1 MNNFTQQLQ
10 QLPKVELH
18 VHLDC
23 SLSYKVVQKLLPGT
37 TQEEYN
43 ERFVAPENCGSLVEY
58 IKCASASIDIMQT
71 KEQLELVTLDFIE
84 QLKADNVIYCEVR
97 FAPLQHLKLG
107 LTAEEVVETVNSTI
121 SKATENLDMEVRI
134 ILCSLRHFTEAESM
148 QTIRLVEKF
157 KGTNVVGF
165 DLAADEAGYP
175 IDEHKSAFEFA
186 EKHGIPCTCHA
197 GEACGPK
204 NVWEAIDELHVQR
217 IGHGV
222 RSYED
227 STLMDYLKEKD
238 IHLEICPTSNIK
250 TGIYPRLED
259 HNIDKIYRKGTSL
272 SVNTDGRSLS
282 NVTLADEYQSLNKYF
297 NWQLQ
302 DYLNVNLM
310 AIDAAFVDEKLKS
323 KLRKMVHNHQP
334 KG

>member
-1 MNNFTQQLQ
+1 M
-10 QLPKVELH
+10 
-18 VHLDC
+18 
-23 SLSYKVVQKLLPGT
+23 VQKLLPGT

-71 KEQLELVTLDFIE
+71 RKQLELVTLDFIE
-84 QLKADNVIYCEVR
+84 QLKADNIIYCEVR
-97 FAPLQHLKLG
+97 FAPLQHLKQG
-107 LTAEEVVETVNSTI
+107 LTAKEVVETVNEAI
-121 SKATENLDMEVRI
+121 SKATADLEMEVRL
-134 ILCSLRHFTEAESM
+134 ILCSLRHFSEAQSLETV
-148 QTIRLVEKF
+148 QLVHDF

-175 IDEHKSAFEFA
+175 VDEHKSAFEFA
-186 EKHGIPCTCHA
+186 RENEIPCTCHA

-227 STLMDYLKEKD
+227 STLMEYLKEKD
-238 IHLEICPTSNIK
+238 IHLEVCPTSNIK
-250 TGIYPRLED
+250 TGIYPKLAN
-259 HNIDKIYRKGTSL
+259 HNIDKIYRSGVSL

-282 NVTLADEYQSLNKYF
+282 NVSLFDEYKNLNTHFDWK
-297 NWQLQ
+297 LK
-302 DYLNVNLM
+302 DYLATNLF
-310 AIDAAFVDEKLKS
+310 AIEAAFVDEETKTSLKKKL
-323 KLRKMVHNHQP
+323 LDQY
-334 KG
+334 

>member
-1 MNNFTQQLQ
+1 MNNFAQQIQ

-23 SLSYKVVQKLLPGT
+23 SLSFEVVQELLPGT
-37 TQEEYN
+37 SQSEYK
-43 ERFVAPENCGSLVEY
+43 ERFVAPDNCGSLTEY

-97 FAPLQHLKLG
+97 FAPLQHLNQG
-107 LTAEEVVETVNSTI
+107 LSANDVVEIVSKTI
-121 SKATENLDMEVRI
+121 TKATDGIDLEVRL
-134 ILCSLRHFTEAESM
+134 ILCSLRHFSEVQSLE
-148 QTIRLVEKF
+148 TIQLVHDF

-175 IDEHKSAFEFA
+175 IDEHKSAFKFA
-186 EKHGIPCTCHA
+186 KEHGIPCTCHA

-227 STLMDYLKEKD
+227 PSLMKYLKQKD
-238 IHLEICPTSNIK
+238 IHLEVCPTSNLK
-250 TGIYPRLED
+250 TGIYSKLSD
-259 HNIDKIYRKGTSL
+259 HNIHKIYKEGISL

-282 NVTLADEYQSLNKYF
+282 NVSLEDEYLNLSKHF
-297 NWQLQ
+297 NWQIQ
-302 DYLNVNLM
+302 DYINVNLM
-310 AIDAAFVDEKLKS
+310 AIDSAFIDDSIKQRLREKLLGS
-323 KLRKMVHNHQP
+323 QN

>member
-10 QLPKVELH
+10 QQPKVELH

-23 SLSYKVVQKLLPGT
+23 SLSYNVVKQLIPNIS
-37 TQEEYN
+37 QSEYN
-43 ERFVAPENCGSLVEY
+43 EKFIAPENCGSLVDY

-97 FAPLQHLKLG
+97 FAPLQHLKNG
-107 LTAEEVVETVNSTI
+107 LSAKEVVETVNNAITVGI
-121 SKATENLDMEVRI
+121 KETGVKVGL
-134 ILCSLRHFTEAESM
+134 ILCSLRHFSEAESM
-148 QTIRLVEKF
+148 ETIELVHDF

-175 IDEHKSAFEFA
+175 IDEHVSAFEFA
-186 EKHGIPCTCHA
+186 KQHHIPCTCHA

-238 IHLEICPTSNIK
+238 IHMEVCPTSNIK
-250 TGIYPRLED
+250 TGIYSELAK
-259 HNIDKIYRKGTSL
+259 HNIDKIYKEGISL

-282 NVTLADEYQSLNKYF
+282 NVSLLDEYVNLNKHF
-297 NWQLQ
+297 KWQLQ
-302 DYLNVNLM
+302 DFLKVNQM
-310 AIDAAFVDEKLKS
+310 AIEAAFVDDETKKELRTKL
-323 KLRKMVHNHQP
+323 LDH
-334 KG
+334 G

>member
-1 MNNFTQQLQ
+1 LNNFTQQLQ

-23 SLSYKVVQKLLPGT
+23 SLSFQVVQKLLPGT

-71 KEQLELVTLDFIE
+71 RKQLELVTLDFIE
-84 QLKADNVIYCEVR
+84 QLKADNIIYCEVR
-97 FAPLQHLKLG
+97 FAPLQHLKQG
-107 LTAEEVVETVNSTI
+107 LTAKEVVETVNEAI
-121 SKATENLDMEVRI
+121 SKATADLEMEVRL
-134 ILCSLRHFTEAESM
+134 ILCSLRHFSEAQSLETV
-148 QTIRLVEKF
+148 QLVHDF

-175 IDEHKSAFEFA
+175 VDEHKSAFEFA
-186 EKHGIPCTCHA
+186 RENEIPCTCHA

-227 STLMDYLKEKD
+227 STLMEYLKEKD
-238 IHLEICPTSNIK
+238 IHLEVCPTSNIK
-250 TGIYPRLED
+250 TGIYPKLAN
-259 HNIDKIYRKGTSL
+259 HNIDKIYRSGVSL

-282 NVTLADEYQSLNKYF
+282 NVSLFDEYKNLNTHFDWK
-297 NWQLQ
+297 LK
-302 DYLNVNLM
+302 DYLATNLF
-310 AIDAAFVDEKLKS
+310 AIEAAFVDEETKTSLKKKL
-323 KLRKMVHNHQP
+323 LDQY
-334 KG
+334 

>member
-58 IKCASASIDIMQT
+58 IKCASASIEIMQT

-97 FAPLQHLKLG
+97 FAPLQHLNKG
-107 LTAEEVVETVNSTI
+107 LTVEEVVETVNSTI
-121 SKATENLDMEVRI
+121 SKVTENLNMEVRL
-134 ILCSLRHFTEAESM
+134 ILCSLRHFTEEQSM
-148 QTIRLVEKF
+148 QTIELVKAF
-157 KGTNVVGF
+157 SGTNVVGF

-175 IDEHKSAFEFA
+175 IDEHRSAFEFA
-186 EKHGIPCTCHA
+186 KENEIPCTCHA

-250 TGIYPRLED
+250 TGIYPRLEE

-282 NVTLADEYQSLNKYF
+282 NVTLADEYHSLNQHF

-310 AIDAAFVDEKLKS
+310 AIDAAFIDEKLKA
-323 KLRKMVHNHQP
+323 KLRKILLDHQP

>member
-1 MNNFTQQLQ
+1 LNNFTQQIQ

-23 SLSYKVVQKLLPGT
+23 SLSFEVVQKLIPGT
-37 TQEEYN
+37 TKQEYEKK
-43 ERFVAPENCGSLVEY
+43 FVAPDNCGSLIEY

-97 FAPLQHLKLG
+97 FAPLQHLDQG
-107 LTAEEVVETVNSTI
+107 LSANQVVEIVNNTI
-121 SKATENLDMEVRI
+121 SRATETLEIEVRL
-134 ILCSLRHFTEAESM
+134 ILCSLRNFDEEKSM
-148 QTIRLVEKF
+148 QTIQLVHDF
-157 KGTNVVGF
+157 RGTNVVGF

-186 EKHGIPCTCHA
+186 KKHEIPCTCHA

-227 STLMDYLKEKD
+227 SSLMDYLKEKN

-250 TGIYPRLED
+250 TGIYSKLSN
-259 HNIDKIYRKGTSL
+259 HNIDKIYRSGISL

-282 NVTLADEYQSLNKYF
+282 NVNLFDEYKNLNTHFDWELK
-297 NWQLQ
+297 
-302 DYLNVNLM
+302 DYLATNLF
-310 AIDAAFVDEKLKS
+310 AIEAAFVGDDLKK
-323 KLRKMVHNHQP
+323 KLRK
-334 KG
+334 KLLDY

>member
-1 MNNFTQQLQ
+1 M
-10 QLPKVELH
+10 
-18 VHLDC
+18 
-23 SLSYKVVQKLLPGT
+23 VQKLLPET
-37 TQEEYN
+37 TEEEYN

-71 KEQLELVTLDFIE
+71 KEQLELVTQDFIE

-97 FAPLQHLKLG
+97 FAPLQHLNQE
-107 LTAEEVVETVNSTI
+107 LTAKEVVETVNETI
-121 SKATENLDMEVRI
+121 SKATVDLEMEVRL
-134 ILCSLRHFTEAESM
+134 ILCSLRHFSEAQSLETV
-148 QTIRLVEKF
+148 QLVHVF

-186 EKHGIPCTCHA
+186 RENGIPCTCHA

-227 STLMDYLKEKD
+227 STLMEYLKEKD
-238 IHLEICPTSNIK
+238 VHLEVCPTSNIK
-250 TGIYPRLED
+250 TGIYPKLAN
-259 HNIDKIYRKGTSL
+259 HNIDKIYRSGVSL

-282 NVTLADEYQSLNKYF
+282 NVSLFDEYKNLNTHFDWK
-297 NWQLQ
+297 LK
-302 DYLNVNLM
+302 DYLATNLF
-310 AIDAAFVDEKLKS
+310 AIEAAFVDEEMKEKLK
-323 KLRKMVHNHQP
+323 KRLPNHI
-334 KG
+334 

>member
-23 SLSYKVVQKLLPGT
+23 SLSFQVVQKLLPGT

-71 KEQLELVTLDFIE
+71 RKQLELVTLDFIE
-84 QLKADNVIYCEVR
+84 QLKADNIIYCEVR
-97 FAPLQHLKLG
+97 FAPLQHLKQG
-107 LTAEEVVETVNSTI
+107 LTAKEVVETVNEAI
-121 SKATENLDMEVRI
+121 SKATADLEMEVRL
-134 ILCSLRHFTEAESM
+134 ILCSLRHFSEAQSLETV
-148 QTIRLVEKF
+148 QLVHDF

-175 IDEHKSAFEFA
+175 VDEHKSAFEFA
-186 EKHGIPCTCHA
+186 RENEIPCTCHA

-227 STLMDYLKEKD
+227 STLMEYLKEKD
-238 IHLEICPTSNIK
+238 IHLEVCPTSNIK
-250 TGIYPRLED
+250 TGIYPKLAN
-259 HNIDKIYRKGTSL
+259 HNIDKIYRSGVSL

-282 NVTLADEYQSLNKYF
+282 NVSLFDEYKNLNTHFDWK
-297 NWQLQ
+297 LK
-302 DYLNVNLM
+302 DYLATNLF
-310 AIDAAFVDEKLKS
+310 AIEAAFVDEETKTSLKKKL
-323 KLRKMVHNHQP
+323 LDQY
-334 KG
+334 

>member
-23 SLSYKVVQKLLPGT
+23 SLSFDVVQQLLPGT

-43 ERFVAPENCGSLVEY
+43 KRFVAPENCGSLVEY

-84 QLKADNVIYCEVR
+84 QIKADNVIYCEVR
-97 FAPLQHLKLG
+97 FAPLQHLKEG
-107 LTAEEVVETVNSTI
+107 LSATKVVDIVNSSI
-121 SKATENLDMEVRI
+121 SKATADSEMEVRL
-134 ILCSLRHFTEAESM
+134 ILCSLRHFNEEQSLETV
-148 QTIRLVEKF
+148 QLVQDF

-175 IDEHKSAFEFA
+175 IDEHKSAFDFA
-186 EKHGIPCTCHA
+186 KEKNIPCTCHA

-227 STLMDYLKEKD
+227 STLMEYLKEKD
-238 IHLEICPTSNIK
+238 IHLEVCPTSNIK
-250 TGIYPRLED
+250 TGIYPKLSE
-259 HNIDKIYRKGTSL
+259 HNIDKIYKTGTSI

-282 NVTLADEYQSLNKYF
+282 NVTLMDEYKSLNRHF

-310 AIDAAFVDEKLKS
+310 AIEAAFVGEKTKDKLKEKLLGHKT
-323 KLRKMVHNHQP
+323 

>member
-1 MNNFTQQLQ
+1 M
-10 QLPKVELH
+10 
-18 VHLDC
+18 
-23 SLSYKVVQKLLPGT
+23 VQKLLPET
-37 TQEEYN
+37 TEEEYN

-71 KEQLELVTLDFIE
+71 KEQLELVTQDFIE

-97 FAPLQHLKLG
+97 FAPLQHLNQE
-107 LTAEEVVETVNSTI
+107 LTAKEVVETVNETI
-121 SKATENLDMEVRI
+121 SKATVDLEMEVRL
-134 ILCSLRHFTEAESM
+134 ILCSLRHFSEAQSLETV
-148 QTIRLVEKF
+148 QLVHVF

-186 EKHGIPCTCHA
+186 RENGIPCTCHA

-227 STLMDYLKEKD
+227 STLMEYLKEKD
-238 IHLEICPTSNIK
+238 VHLEVCPTSNIK
-250 TGIYPRLED
+250 TGIYPKLAN
-259 HNIDKIYRKGTSL
+259 HNIDKIYRSGVSL

-282 NVTLADEYQSLNKYF
+282 NVSLFDEYKNLNTHFDWK
-297 NWQLQ
+297 LK
-302 DYLNVNLM
+302 DYLATNLF
-310 AIDAAFVDEKLKS
+310 AIEAAFVDDETKTSLKKKLLDHKPKS
-323 KLRKMVHNHQP
+323 
-334 KG
+334 

>member
-1 MNNFTQQLQ
+1 MNNFTQQIQ

-37 TQEEYN
+37 SQAQYEEK
-43 ERFVAPENCGSLVEY
+43 FVAPDNCGSLTEY

-84 QLKADNVIYCEVR
+84 QLKTDNVIYCEVR
-97 FAPLQHLKLG
+97 FAPLQHLKQG
-107 LTAEEVVETVNSTI
+107 LTAEEVVESVNSTI
-121 SKATENLDMEVRI
+121 SKATDDLDMEVRL
-134 ILCSLRHFTEAESM
+134 ILCSLRHFSKIQSM
-148 QTIRLVEKF
+148 QTIELVKAF
-157 KGTNVVGF
+157 SGTNVVGF

-186 EKHGIPCTCHA
+186 ENHGIPCTCHA

-227 STLMDYLKEKD
+227 STLMNYLKEKD
-238 IHLEICPTSNIK
+238 IHLEVCPTSNIK
-250 TGIYPRLED
+250 TGIYPKLAE
-259 HNIDKIYRKGTSL
+259 HNIDKIYKTGTSL

-282 NVTLADEYQSLNKYF
+282 NVTLADEYQSLNEHF
-297 NWQLQ
+297 NWQLE
-302 DYLNVNLM
+302 DFIKTNLY
-310 AIDAAFVDEKLKS
+310 AIEAAFVDEELKS
-323 KLRKMVHNHQP
+323 KLRRILIDY
-334 KG
+334 

>member
-23 SLSYKVVQKLLPGT
+23 SLSFQVVQKLLPGT

-71 KEQLELVTLDFIE
+71 RKQLELVTLDFIE

-97 FAPLQHLKLG
+97 FAPLQHLNQG
-107 LTAEEVVETVNSTI
+107 LTAKEVVETVNETI
-121 SKATENLDMEVRI
+121 SKATADLEMEVRL
-134 ILCSLRHFTEAESM
+134 ILCSLRHFSEAQSLETV
-148 QTIRLVEKF
+148 QLVHDF

-186 EKHGIPCTCHA
+186 RKNSIPCTCHA

-227 STLMDYLKEKD
+227 STLMEYLKEKD
-238 IHLEICPTSNIK
+238 IHLEVCPTSNIK
-250 TGIYPRLED
+250 TGIYPKLAN
-259 HNIDKIYRKGTSL
+259 HNIDKIYRSGVSL

-282 NVTLADEYQSLNKYF
+282 NVSLFDEYKNLNTHFDWK
-297 NWQLQ
+297 LK
-302 DYLNVNLM
+302 DYLATNLF
-310 AIDAAFVDEKLKS
+310 AIEAAFVDEEMKEKLK
-323 KLRKMVHNHQP
+323 KRLPNNL
-334 KG
+334 

>member
-1 MNNFTQQLQ
+1 LNNFTQQIQ

-37 TQEEYN
+37 SQAQYEEK
-43 ERFVAPENCGSLVEY
+43 FVAPDNCGSLTEY

-84 QLKADNVIYCEVR
+84 QLKTDNVIYCEVR
-97 FAPLQHLKLG
+97 FAPLQHLKQG
-107 LTAEEVVETVNSTI
+107 LTAEEVVESVNSTI
-121 SKATENLDMEVRI
+121 SKATADLNMEVRM
-134 ILCSLRHFTEAESM
+134 ILCSLRHFSEVQSM
-148 QTIRLVEKF
+148 QTIELVKAF
-157 KGTNVVGF
+157 SGTNVVGF

-186 EKHGIPCTCHA
+186 ENHGIPCTCHA

-227 STLMDYLKEKD
+227 STLMNYLKEKD
-238 IHLEICPTSNIK
+238 IHLEVCPTSNIK
-250 TGIYPRLED
+250 TGIYPKLEE
-259 HNIDKIYRKGTSL
+259 HNIDKIYKTGTSL

-282 NVTLADEYQSLNKYF
+282 NVTLADEYQSLNKHF

-310 AIDAAFVDEKLKS
+310 AIEAAFVDEELKS
-323 KLRKMVHNHQP
+323 KLRRILIDY
-334 KG
+334 

>member
-1 MNNFTQQLQ
+1 LNNFTQQLQ

-23 SLSYKVVQKLLPGT
+23 SLSFQVVQKLLPET
-37 TQEEYN
+37 TEEEYN

-71 KEQLELVTLDFIE
+71 KEQLELVTQDFIE

-97 FAPLQHLKLG
+97 FAPLQHLNQE
-107 LTAEEVVETVNSTI
+107 LTAKEVVETVNETI
-121 SKATENLDMEVRI
+121 SKATVDLEMEVRL
-134 ILCSLRHFTEAESM
+134 ILCSLRHFSEAQSLETV
-148 QTIRLVEKF
+148 QLVHVF

-186 EKHGIPCTCHA
+186 RENGIPCTCHA

-227 STLMDYLKEKD
+227 STLMEYLKEKD
-238 IHLEICPTSNIK
+238 IHLEVCPTSNIK
-250 TGIYPRLED
+250 TGIYPKLAN
-259 HNIDKIYRKGTSL
+259 HNIDKIYRSGVSL

-282 NVTLADEYQSLNKYF
+282 NVSLFDEYKNLNTHFDWK
-297 NWQLQ
+297 LK
-302 DYLNVNLM
+302 DYLATNLF
-310 AIDAAFVDEKLKS
+310 AIEAAFVDEEMKEKLK
-323 KLRKMVHNHQP
+323 KRLPNHI
-334 KG
+334 

>member
-1 MNNFTQQLQ
+1 
-10 QLPKVELH
+10 
-18 VHLDC
+18 
-23 SLSYKVVQKLLPGT
+23 VVQKLLPGT

-71 KEQLELVTLDFIE
+71 RKQLELVTLDFIE
-84 QLKADNVIYCEVR
+84 QLKADNIIYCEVR
-97 FAPLQHLKLG
+97 FAPLQHLKQG
-107 LTAEEVVETVNSTI
+107 LTAKEVVETVNEAI
-121 SKATENLDMEVRI
+121 SKATADLEMEVRL
-134 ILCSLRHFTEAESM
+134 ILCSLRHFSEAQSLETV
-148 QTIRLVEKF
+148 QLVHDF

-175 IDEHKSAFEFA
+175 VDEHKSAFEFA
-186 EKHGIPCTCHA
+186 RENEIPCTCHA

-227 STLMDYLKEKD
+227 STLMEYLKEKD
-238 IHLEICPTSNIK
+238 IHLEVCPTSNIK
-250 TGIYPRLED
+250 TGIYPKLAN
-259 HNIDKIYRKGTSL
+259 HNIDKIYRSGVSL

-282 NVTLADEYQSLNKYF
+282 NVSLFDEYKNLNTHFDWK
-297 NWQLQ
+297 LK
-302 DYLNVNLM
+302 DYLATNLF
-310 AIDAAFVDEKLKS
+310 AIEAAFVDEETKTSLKKKL
-323 KLRKMVHNHQP
+323 LDQY
-334 KG
+334 

>member
-1 MNNFTQQLQ
+1 MNNFTQQIQ

-23 SLSYKVVQKLLPGT
+23 SLSYEVVQKLLPGT
-37 TQEEYN
+37 TQAQYN
-43 ERFVAPENCGSLVEY
+43 EKFVAPDNCGSLTEY
-58 IKCASASIDIMQT
+58 IKCAFASINIMQT
-71 KEQLELVTLDFIE
+71 KKQLELVTLDFIE

-97 FAPLQHLKLG
+97 FAPLQHLKQG
-107 LTAEEVVETVNSTI
+107 LTAEEVIEAVNKTI
-121 SKATENLDMEVRI
+121 SKATEGIELEVRL
-134 ILCSLRHFTEAESM
+134 ILCSLRHFSEVQSL
-148 QTIRLVEKF
+148 QTIELVKAF
-157 KGTNVVGF
+157 AGTNVVGF

-204 NVWEAIDELHVQR
+204 NVWEAIDKLHVQR

-227 STLMDYLKEKD
+227 STLMEYLKEKD
-238 IHLEICPTSNIK
+238 IHLEVCPTSNIK
-250 TGIYPRLED
+250 TGIYPKLKN
-259 HNIDKIYRKGTSL
+259 HNIDKIYKTGVSI

-282 NVTLADEYQSLNKYF
+282 RVSLFDEYVSLNTHFNWHLKDYF
-297 NWQLQ
+297 NI
-302 DYLNVNLM
+302 NLM
-310 AIDAAFVDEKLKS
+310 AIEAAFVDDETKEELRTKL
-323 KLRKMVHNHQP
+323 LDHR
-334 KG
+334 

>member
-1 MNNFTQQLQ
+1 MNNFTQQIK

-23 SLSYKVVQKLLPGT
+23 SLSYRVVQKLLPGT
-37 TQEEYN
+37 TKAEYEEK
-43 ERFVAPENCGSLVEY
+43 FVAPDNCGSLIEY

-84 QLKADNVIYCEVR
+84 QLRADNVIYCEVR
-97 FAPLQHLKLG
+97 FAPLQHLKQG
-107 LTAEEVVETVNSTI
+107 LSANEVVEIVSKII
-121 SKATENLDMEVRI
+121 SKATDSIDLEVRL
-134 ILCSLRHFTEAESM
+134 ILCSLRHFSEVQSLE
-148 QTIRLVEKF
+148 TIQLVHDF

-186 EKHGIPCTCHA
+186 KEHEIPCTCHA

-227 STLMDYLKEKD
+227 PSLMKYLKQKD
-238 IHLEICPTSNIK
+238 IHLEVCPTSNIK
-250 TGIYPRLED
+250 TGIYSELAD
-259 HNIDKIYRKGTSL
+259 HNIDKIYKEGISL

-282 NVTLADEYQSLNKYF
+282 NVSLEDEYLNLSKF
-297 NWQLQ
+297 FDWQMQ
-302 DYLNVNLM
+302 DYINVNLM
-310 AIDAAFVDEKLKS
+310 AIDAAFVDNRIKKRLREKIL
-323 KLRKMVHNHQP
+323 NHS
-334 KG
+334 

>member
-23 SLSYKVVQKLLPGT
+23 SLSFQVVQKLLPGT
-37 TQEEYN
+37 TQEDYN

-71 KEQLELVTLDFIE
+71 REQLELVTLDFIE
-84 QLKADNVIYCEVR
+84 QLQADNVIYCEVR
-97 FAPLQHLKLG
+97 FAPLQHLNQG
-107 LTAEEVVETVNSTI
+107 LTAKEVVKTVNETI
-121 SKATENLDMEVRI
+121 SKATADLEMEVRL
-134 ILCSLRHFTEAESM
+134 ILCSLRHFSES
-148 QTIRLVEKF
+148 QSLETVQLVYNF

-186 EKHGIPCTCHA
+186 RENEIPCTCHA

-204 NVWEAIDELHVQR
+204 NVWEAIDELHVRR

-227 STLMDYLKEKD
+227 STLMEYLKEKD
-238 IHLEICPTSNIK
+238 IHLEVCPTSNIK
-250 TGIYPRLED
+250 TGIYPKLAN
-259 HNIDKIYRKGTSL
+259 HNIDKIYRSGVSL

-282 NVTLADEYQSLNKYF
+282 NVSLFDEYKNLNTHFDWK
-297 NWQLQ
+297 LK
-302 DYLNVNLM
+302 DYLATNLF
-310 AIDAAFVDEKLKS
+310 AIEAAFVDEETKTSLKKKLLDHKLK
-323 KLRKMVHNHQP
+323 
-334 KG
+334 G

>member
-23 SLSYKVVQKLLPGT
+23 SLSFQVVQKLLPET
-37 TQEEYN
+37 TEEEYN

-71 KEQLELVTLDFIE
+71 KEQLELVTQDFIE

-97 FAPLQHLKLG
+97 FAPLQHLNQE
-107 LTAEEVVETVNSTI
+107 LTAKEVVETVNETI
-121 SKATENLDMEVRI
+121 SKATVDLEMEVRL
-134 ILCSLRHFTEAESM
+134 ILCSLRHFSEAQSLETV
-148 QTIRLVEKF
+148 QLVHVF

-186 EKHGIPCTCHA
+186 RENGIPCTCHA

-227 STLMDYLKEKD
+227 STLMEYLKEKD
-238 IHLEICPTSNIK
+238 IHLEVCPTSNIK
-250 TGIYPRLED
+250 TGIYPKLAN
-259 HNIDKIYRKGTSL
+259 HNIDKIYRSGVSL

-282 NVTLADEYQSLNKYF
+282 NVSLFDEYKNLNTHFDWK
-297 NWQLQ
+297 LK
-302 DYLNVNLM
+302 DYLATNLF
-310 AIDAAFVDEKLKS
+310 AIEAAFVDEEMKEKLK
-323 KLRKMVHNHQP
+323 KRLPNHI
-334 KG
+334 

>member
-23 SLSYKVVQKLLPGT
+23 SLSFQVVQKILPGT
-37 TQEEYN
+37 TQKDYN

-71 KEQLELVTLDFIE
+71 REQLELVTLDFIE
-84 QLKADNVIYCEVR
+84 QLQADNVIYCEVR
-97 FAPLQHLKLG
+97 FAPLQHLNQG
-107 LTAEEVVETVNSTI
+107 LTAKEVVKTVNEAI
-121 SKATENLDMEVRI
+121 SKATADLEMEVRL
-134 ILCSLRHFTEAESM
+134 ILCSLRHFSEAQSLETV
-148 QTIRLVEKF
+148 QLVHDF

-175 IDEHKSAFEFA
+175 VDEHKSAFEFA
-186 EKHGIPCTCHA
+186 RENEIPCTCHA

-227 STLMDYLKEKD
+227 STLMEYLKEKD
-238 IHLEICPTSNIK
+238 IHLEVCPTSNIK
-250 TGIYPRLED
+250 TGIYPKLAN
-259 HNIDKIYRKGTSL
+259 HNIDKIYRSGVSL

-282 NVTLADEYQSLNKYF
+282 NVSLFDEYKNLNTHFDWK
-297 NWQLQ
+297 LK
-302 DYLNVNLM
+302 DYLATNLF
-310 AIDAAFVDEKLKS
+310 AIEAAFVDEETKTRLKKKL
-323 KLRKMVHNHQP
+323 LDQY
-334 KG
+334 

>member
-23 SLSYKVVQKLLPGT
+23 SLSLQVVQKLLPGT
-37 TQEEYN
+37 TEQEYS

-71 KEQLELVTLDFIE
+71 REQLELVTLDFIE

-97 FAPLQHLKLG
+97 FAPLQHLNQG
-107 LTAEEVVETVNSTI
+107 LTAKEVVKTVNETI
-121 SKATENLDMEVRI
+121 SKATANLEMEVRL
-134 ILCSLRHFTEAESM
+134 ILCSLRHFSES
-148 QTIRLVEKF
+148 QSLETVQLVHNF

-175 IDEHKSAFEFA
+175 IDEHKLAFEFA
-186 EKHGIPCTCHA
+186 RENEIPCTCHA

-204 NVWEAIDELHVQR
+204 NVWEAIDELHVRR

-227 STLMDYLKEKD
+227 STLMEYLKEKD
-238 IHLEICPTSNIK
+238 IHLEVCPTSNIK
-250 TGIYPRLED
+250 TGIYPKLAN
-259 HNIDKIYRKGTSL
+259 HNIDKIYRSGVSL

-282 NVTLADEYQSLNKYF
+282 NVSLFDEYKNLNTHFDWK
-297 NWQLQ
+297 LK
-302 DYLNVNLM
+302 DYLATNLF
-310 AIDAAFVDEKLKS
+310 AIEAAFVDEETKTSLKKKL
-323 KLRKMVHNHQP
+323 LDQY
-334 KG
+334 

>member
-1 MNNFTQQLQ
+1 M
-10 QLPKVELH
+10 
-18 VHLDC
+18 HLDC

-71 KEQLELVTLDFIE
+71 REQLELVTLDFVE
-84 QLKADNVIYCEVR
+84 QLKTDNVIYCEVR

-121 SKATENLDMEVRI
+121 SKATENLVMEVRL
-134 ILCSLRHFTEAESM
+134 ILCSLRHFIEEQSLETV
-148 QTIRLVEKF
+148 QLVHNF

-186 EKHGIPCTCHA
+186 RENGIPCTCHA

-238 IHLEICPTSNIK
+238 IHLEVCPTSNIK
-250 TGIYPRLED
+250 TGIYPKLSE
-259 HNIDKIYRKGTSL
+259 HNIDKIYKTGTSI

-282 NVTLADEYQSLNKYF
+282 NVTLADEYQSLNRYF

-310 AIDAAFVDEKLKS
+310 AIDAAFVDEELKE
-323 KLRKMVHNHQP
+323 KLRIKLLDHR
-334 KG
+334 

>member
-1 MNNFTQQLQ
+1 MNNFSQQIQ
-10 QLPKVELH
+10 ELPKVELH

-23 SLSYKVVQKLLPGT
+23 SLSFEVVQKLLPGT
-37 TQEEYN
+37 TRTEYEEK
-43 ERFVAPENCGSLVEY
+43 FVAPDNCGSLTEY

-97 FAPLQHLKLG
+97 FAPLQHLKKG
-107 LTAEEVVETVNSTI
+107 LSAEEVVEIVSKTI
-121 SKATENLDMEVRI
+121 TKATDGIDLEVRL
-134 ILCSLRHFTEAESM
+134 ILCSLRHFLEDQSLE
-148 QTIRLVEKF
+148 TIQLVDDF

-186 EKHGIPCTCHA
+186 RENGIPCTCHA

-204 NVWEAIDELHVQR
+204 NVWEAIDKLHVQR

-227 STLMDYLKEKD
+227 STLMEYLKEKD

-250 TGIYPRLED
+250 TGIYPKLAD
-259 HNIDKIYRKGTSL
+259 HKIHKIYKEGISL

-282 NVTLADEYQSLNKYF
+282 NVSLKDEYLNLSKHF
-297 NWQLQ
+297 NWQMQ
-302 DYLNVNLM
+302 DYINVNLI
-310 AIDAAFVDEKLKS
+310 AINAAFIDDSIKER
-323 KLRKMVHNHQP
+323 LRKKLLGSQN

>member
-10 QLPKVELH
+10 RLPKVELH

-23 SLSYKVVQKLLPGT
+23 SLTYKVVQKLLPGT
-37 TQEEYN
+37 TEEEYN
-43 ERFVAPENCGSLVEY
+43 EQFVAPENCGSLVEY

-84 QLKADNVIYCEVR
+84 QLKVDNVIYCEVR

-107 LTAEEVVETVNSTI
+107 LTAEEVVETVSSTI
-121 SKATENLDMEVRI
+121 SKATENLDMEVRL
-134 ILCSLRHFTEAESM
+134 ILCSLRHFSEAQSM
-148 QTIRLVEKF
+148 QTIELVKAF
-157 KGTNVVGF
+157 SGMNVVGF

-238 IHLEICPTSNIK
+238 IHLEVCPTSNIK
-250 TGIYPRLED
+250 TGIYPKLAN

-310 AIDAAFVDEKLKS
+310 AIEAAFVDKELKN
-323 KLRKMVHNHQP
+323 KLRKIVHNHQP

>member
-23 SLSYKVVQKLLPGT
+23 SLSFQVVQKLLPET
-37 TQEEYN
+37 TEEEYN

-71 KEQLELVTLDFIE
+71 KEQLELVTQDFIE

-97 FAPLQHLKLG
+97 FAPLQHLNQE
-107 LTAEEVVETVNSTI
+107 LTAKEVVETVNETI
-121 SKATENLDMEVRI
+121 SKATVDLEMEVRL
-134 ILCSLRHFTEAESM
+134 ILCSLRHFSEAQSLETV
-148 QTIRLVEKF
+148 QLVHVF

-186 EKHGIPCTCHA
+186 RENGIPCTCHA

-227 STLMDYLKEKD
+227 STLMEYLKEKD
-238 IHLEICPTSNIK
+238 VHLEVCPTSNIK
-250 TGIYPRLED
+250 TGIYPKLAN
-259 HNIDKIYRKGTSL
+259 HNIDKIYRSGVSL

-282 NVTLADEYQSLNKYF
+282 NVSLFDEYKNLNTHFDWK
-297 NWQLQ
+297 LK
-302 DYLNVNLM
+302 DYLATNLF
-310 AIDAAFVDEKLKS
+310 AIEAAFVDDETKTSLKKKLLDHKPKS
-323 KLRKMVHNHQP
+323 
-334 KG
+334 

>member
-23 SLSYKVVQKLLPGT
+23 SLSYDVVKQLIPAISRSEY
-37 TQEEYN
+37 EEK
-43 ERFVAPENCGSLVEY
+43 FIAPENCGSLVEY

-84 QLKADNVIYCEVR
+84 QLKTDNVIYCEVR
-97 FAPLQHLKLG
+97 FAPLQHLKQG
-107 LTAEEVVETVNSTI
+107 LTAEEVVEAVSKTI
-121 SKATENLDMEVRI
+121 SKATKGTGMEVRL
-134 ILCSLRHFTEAESM
+134 ILCSLRHFSEVQSM
-148 QTIRLVEKF
+148 QTIELVKAF
-157 KGTNVVGF
+157 SGTNVVGF

-175 IDEHKSAFEFA
+175 IDEHVSAFEFA
-186 EKHGIPCTCHA
+186 QEHGIPCTCHA

-227 STLMDYLKEKD
+227 SSLMNYLKEKN

-250 TGIYPRLED
+250 TGIYSELAK
-259 HNIDKIYRKGTSL
+259 HNIDNIYKKGVSL

-282 NVTLADEYQSLNKYF
+282 NVSLIDEYASLNSYF
-297 NWQLQ
+297 NWELK
-302 DYLNVNLM
+302 DYLAVNLF
-310 AIDAAFVDEKLKS
+310 AIEAAFVDEETKNELRTKL
-323 KLRKMVHNHQP
+323 LDHR
-334 KG
+334 

>member
-23 SLSYKVVQKLLPGT
+23 SLSFQVVQKLLPGT

-84 QLKADNVIYCEVR
+84 QLQADNVIYCEVR
-97 FAPLQHLKLG
+97 FAPLQHLKQG
-107 LTAEEVVETVNSTI
+107 LTAKEVVETVNETI
-121 SKATENLDMEVRI
+121 SKATADLEMEVRL
-134 ILCSLRHFTEAESM
+134 ILCSLRHFSEAQSLETV
-148 QTIRLVEKF
+148 QLVHAF
-157 KGTNVVGF
+157 KGTSVVGF

-186 EKHGIPCTCHA
+186 RENGIPCTCHA

-204 NVWEAIDELHVQR
+204 NVWEAIDELHVRR

-238 IHLEICPTSNIK
+238 IHLEVCPTSNIK
-250 TGIYPRLED
+250 TGIYPKLAH
-259 HNIDKIYRKGTSL
+259 HNIDKIYKSGVSL

-282 NVTLADEYQSLNKYF
+282 NVSLLDEYKNLNIHFDWK
-297 NWQLQ
+297 LK
-302 DYLNVNLM
+302 DYLATNLF
-310 AIDAAFVDEKLKS
+310 AIEAAFVDEETKTSLKKKL
-323 KLRKMVHNHQP
+323 LDQY
-334 KG
+334 

>member
-1 MNNFTQQLQ
+1 LNNFTQQLQ

-23 SLSYKVVQKLLPGT
+23 SLSFQVVQKLLPGT
-37 TQEEYN
+37 TEQEYS

-71 KEQLELVTLDFIE
+71 REQLELVTLDFIE
-84 QLKADNVIYCEVR
+84 QLQADNVIYCEVR
-97 FAPLQHLKLG
+97 FAPLQHLNQG
-107 LTAEEVVETVNSTI
+107 LTSKEVVETVNETI
-121 SKATENLDMEVRI
+121 SKATAELEMEVRL
-134 ILCSLRHFTEAESM
+134 ILCSLRHFSEAQSLE
-148 QTIRLVEKF
+148 TVELVRDF
-157 KGTNVVGF
+157 KDTNVVGF

-186 EKHGIPCTCHA
+186 RENEIPCTCHA

-204 NVWEAIDELHVQR
+204 NVWEAIDELHVKR

-238 IHLEICPTSNIK
+238 IHLEVCPTSNIK
-250 TGIYPRLED
+250 TGIYPKLAN
-259 HNIDKIYRKGTSL
+259 HNIDKIYRSGVSL

-282 NVTLADEYQSLNKYF
+282 NVSLLDEYKNLNTHFDWK
-297 NWQLQ
+297 LK
-302 DYLNVNLM
+302 DYLATNLF
-310 AIDAAFVDEKLKS
+310 AIEAAFVDEETKTSLKKKLLDHKT
-323 KLRKMVHNHQP
+323 

>member
-23 SLSYKVVQKLLPGT
+23 SLSFQVVQKLLPGT

-71 KEQLELVTLDFIE
+71 RKQLELVTLDFIE
-84 QLKADNVIYCEVR
+84 QLKADNIIYCEVR
-97 FAPLQHLKLG
+97 FAPLQHLKQG
-107 LTAEEVVETVNSTI
+107 LTAKEVVETVNEAI
-121 SKATENLDMEVRI
+121 SKATADLEMEVRL
-134 ILCSLRHFTEAESM
+134 ILCSLRHFSES
-148 QTIRLVEKF
+148 QSLETVQLVRDF
-157 KGTNVVGF
+157 KNTNVVGF

-186 EKHGIPCTCHA
+186 RENGIPCTCHA

-204 NVWEAIDELHVQR
+204 NVWEAIDELHVRR

-238 IHLEICPTSNIK
+238 IHLEVCPTSNIK
-250 TGIYPRLED
+250 TGIYPKLAH
-259 HNIDKIYRKGTSL
+259 HNIDKIYKSGVSL

-282 NVTLADEYQSLNKYF
+282 NVSLLDEYKNLNIHFDWK
-297 NWQLQ
+297 LK
-302 DYLNVNLM
+302 DYLATNLF
-310 AIDAAFVDEKLKS
+310 AIEAAFVDEETKTSLKKKL
-323 KLRKMVHNHQP
+323 LDQY
-334 KG
+334 

>member
-1 MNNFTQQLQ
+1 MNNFTQQIQ

-37 TQEEYN
+37 SQAEYEEK
-43 ERFVAPENCGSLVEY
+43 FVAPDNCGSLTEY

-71 KEQLELVTLDFIE
+71 KDQLELVTRDFIE

-97 FAPLQHLKLG
+97 FAPLQHLKQG
-107 LTAEEVVETVNSTI
+107 LTAEEVVEAVNKTI
-121 SKATENLDMEVRI
+121 SKATEGTEMEVRM
-134 ILCSLRHFTEAESM
+134 ILCSLRDFSEVESM
-148 QTIRLVEKF
+148 QTIELVKAF
-157 KGTNVVGF
+157 SGTNIVGF

-186 EKHGIPCTCHA
+186 ENHGIPCTCHA

-238 IHLEICPTSNIK
+238 IHLEVCPTSNVK
-250 TGIYPRLED
+250 TGIYSDLAH
-259 HNIDKIYRKGTSL
+259 HNIDKIYKTGVSM
-272 SVNTDGRSLS
+272 SVSTDGRSLS
-282 NVTLADEYQSLNKYF
+282 NVSLLDEYISLNNHF
-297 NWQLQ
+297 NWQLK
-302 DYLNVNLM
+302 DYLATNLF
-310 AIDAAFVDEKLKS
+310 AIDAAFVDDETKKE
-323 KLRKMVHNHQP
+323 LRTRLLDHR
-334 KG
+334 